1 MGTLTVR
8 ENLAFSASLRLSS
21 EYSDSDRKARV
32 EQIIQDLGLSRCADT
47 RVSCVMLTF
56 SYGTNQPFRQDVV
69 KLHMKDTRETSNVF
83 IDS

>member
-8 ENLAFSASLRLSS
+8 ENLAFSAALRLSS

-32 EQIIQDLGLSRCADT
+32 EQIIQDLGLSQCADT

-56 SYGTNQPFRQDVV
+56 SYENNQPFRKDVFRF
-69 KLHMKDTRETSNVF
+69 HMKETPVF
-83 IDS
+83 VES